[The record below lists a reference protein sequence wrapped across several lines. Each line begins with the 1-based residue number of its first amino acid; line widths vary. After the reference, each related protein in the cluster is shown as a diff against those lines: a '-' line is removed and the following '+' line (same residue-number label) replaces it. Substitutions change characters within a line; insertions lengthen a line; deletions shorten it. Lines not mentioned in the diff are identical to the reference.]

1 MASRTEEARVQPLL
15 PQVINGN
22 VRYAAGMR
30 AGRWIFATGHNGLF
44 DYTTGAPSDVVRA
57 GLPHWDTSKLR
68 READQIFRNLDA
80 VMRAGGGSLE
90 NAVRLDQNYTSGRA
104 VEAYHDARRATM
116 KDHIAPS
123 TSTLVAGLLRPRQQ
137 IEVHMIGVA
146 AQGELRPRHIRPKEQ
161 EVHPTSG
168 YSLAL
173 EAGDYVFVAG
183 RMADGKFGEGL
194 AKEARLPEE
203 HLWKGLPIRLEAE
216 YIVREKI
223 APALKA
229 AGSSLEDVVKCQ
241 VYMRDPDDFGSF
253 NDVWS
258 EFFPRGK
265 PATTLVPTATPGF
278 FLSNARIEINTIAL
292 KSGAKTK
299 REVVDVGVFPAFRGF
314 PQAIR
319 AGDLLLL
326 SGLLAI
332 DENGLVESARI
343 DPEQPYH
350 GSSVQAQMEAMLD
363 NASKLCSAAGT
374 SLANVVRIQQYH
386 TDPAD
391 FFSAYQVWQ
400 RYLPQAPLPISAVKV
415 PFLPVPGCTI
425 QLDLWVYAELP

>member
-1 MASRTEEARVQPLL
+1 MGIGGEVRVQPLL
-15 PQVINGN
+15 PQVFKGN
-22 VRYAAGMR
+22 VLYAAGVR
-30 AGRWIFATGHNGLF
+30 AGRWIFATGLNGLV
-44 DYTTGAPSDVVRA
+44 DYTTGAPSAVMRPR
-57 GLPHWDTSKLR
+57 LPHWDTSKLR

-80 VMRAGGGSLE
+80 VMRAGGGGLE
-90 NAVRLDQNYTSGRA
+90 NAVRLDQHYTSGRA
-104 VEAYHDARRATM
+104 VEAYHDARRVMM

-123 TSTLVAGLLRPRQQ
+123 TSTLVEGFLRPRQE

-146 AQGELRPRHIRPKEQ
+146 PQGEFRPRHIRPGEQ
-161 EVHPTSG
+161 QVHPSSG

-194 AKEARLPEE
+194 AQEARLPEQ
-203 HLWKGLPIRLEAE
+203 HLWKGLPIRLETE
-216 YIVREKI
+216 YIIREKI

-229 AGSSLEDVVKCQ
+229 AGSSLDNVVKCQ
-241 VYMRDPDDFGSF
+241 VHMRDAADFGSF

-258 EFFPRGK
+258 EFFPHEK

-292 KSGAKTK
+292 KSGASTK
-299 REVVDVGVFPAFRGF
+299 RQVVDAGVFPAFRGL

-343 DPEQPYH
+343 DSEQPYH
-350 GSSVQAQMEAMLD
+350 GSTVQAQMDAMLES
-363 NASKLCSAAGT
+363 AEKICAAAGT
-374 SLANVVRIQQYH
+374 SLRNVVRIQQYH

-391 FFSAYQVWQ
+391 FYGAYQAWD
-400 RYLPQAPLPISAVKV
+400 RHLAGRHLPISAVKV
-415 PFLPVPGCTI
+415 PFLPVPGCTV
-425 QLDLWVYAELP
+425 QLDLWVYAP

>member
-1 MASRTEEARVQPLL
+1 MPGRTEEARVEPLL
-15 PQVINGN
+15 PRLINGN

-30 AGRWIFATGHNGLF
+30 AGRWIFATGHNGIF
-44 DYTTGAPSDVVRA
+44 DYATGAASDVVRA
-57 GLPHWDTSKLR
+57 QLPHWDTSKLR
-68 READQIFRNLDA
+68 READQIFRNLEA
-80 VMRAGGGSLE
+80 VMRAGGGGLE

-123 TSTLVAGLLRPRQQ
+123 TSTLVAGFLRPRQE

-146 AQGELRPRHIRPKEQ
+146 PQADFRPQHIRPKEQ

-173 EAGDYVFVAG
+173 EVGDYVFIAG
-183 RMADGKFGEGL
+183 RMADGAFGQGL

-216 YIVREKI
+216 YIIREKI

-229 AGSSLEDVVKCQ
+229 AGSSLDDVVKCQ
-241 VYMRDPDDFGSF
+241 VYMRDVDDFGAF

-299 REVVDVGVFPAFRGF
+299 REPIDAGVFPAYRGL

-332 DENGLVESARI
+332 DENGIVASARI

-350 GSSVQAQMEAMLD
+350 GSSVQAQMDAMLD
-363 NASKLCSAAGT
+363 NAAKICSAAGT

-391 FFSAYQVWQ
+391 FFGAYQAWA
-400 RYLPQAPLPISAVKV
+400 RHLPERPLPLSAVKV
-415 PFLPVPGCTI
+415 PFLPVPGCTV
-425 QLDLWVYAELP
+425 QLDLWVYVP

>member
-1 MASRTEEARVQPLL
+1 MGIGAGEARVQPVL
-15 PQVINGN
+15 PQVFKGN
-22 VRYAAGMR
+22 VLYAAGVR
-30 AGRWIFATGHNGLF
+30 AGRWIFATGLNGLV
-44 DYTTGAPSDVVRA
+44 DYTTGAPSAVMRPR
-57 GLPHWDTSKLR
+57 LPHWDTSKLR

-80 VMRAGGGSLE
+80 VMRAGGGGLE
-90 NAVRLDQNYTSGRA
+90 NAVRLDQHYTSGRA
-104 VEAYHDARRATM
+104 VEAYHDARRVMM

-123 TSTLVAGLLRPRQQ
+123 TSTLVEGFLRPRQE

-146 AQGELRPRHIRPKEQ
+146 PQGEFRPRHIRPGEQ
-161 EVHPTSG
+161 QVHPSSG

-194 AKEARLPEE
+194 AQEARLPEQ
-203 HLWKGLPIRLEAE
+203 HLWKGLPIRLETE
-216 YIVREKI
+216 YIIREKI

-229 AGSSLEDVVKCQ
+229 AGSSLDNVVKCQ
-241 VYMRDPDDFGSF
+241 VHMRDAADFGSF

-258 EFFPRGK
+258 EFFPHEK

-299 REVVDVGVFPAFRGF
+299 REVVDAGVFPAFRGL

-343 DPEQPYH
+343 DSEQPYH
-350 GSSVQAQMEAMLD
+350 GSTVQAQMDAMLES
-363 NASKLCSAAGT
+363 AEKICAAAGT
-374 SLANVVRIQQYH
+374 SLGNVVRIQQYH

-391 FFSAYQVWQ
+391 FYGAYQAWD
-400 RYLPQAPLPISAVKV
+400 RHLAGRHLPISAVKV
-415 PFLPVPGCTI
+415 PFLPVPGCTV
-425 QLDLWVYAELP
+425 QLDLWVYAP

>member
-1 MASRTEEARVQPLL
+1 MAMGTGEAHVQPLL
-15 PQVINGN
+15 PQVLKGN
-22 VRYAAGMR
+22 VLYAPGVR
-30 AGRWIFATGHNGLF
+30 AGRWIFATAHNGLF
-44 DYTTGAPSDVVRA
+44 DYATGSCSTSVRA
-57 GLPHWDTSKLR
+57 HLPNWDSSKLR
-68 READQIFRNLDA
+68 READQVFRNLEA
-80 VMRAGGGSLE
+80 VMRAGGSGLE

-104 VEAYHDARRATM
+104 VEAYHDARRAIM

-123 TSTLVAGLLRPRQQ
+123 TSTLVEGFLRPRQE
-137 IEVHMIGVA
+137 IEAHMIGVVP
-146 AQGELRPRHIRPKEQ
+146 QGEFRPRHIRPKEQ
-161 EVHPTSG
+161 EVHPSSG

-194 AKEARLPEE
+194 AARARLPEN

-216 YIVREKI
+216 YVIREKI

-241 VYMRDPDDFGSF
+241 VYMRDPDDFGAF
-253 NDVWS
+253 NEVWS
-258 EFFPRGK
+258 EFFPREK

-278 FLSNARIEINTIAL
+278 FLTNARIEINTIAL
-292 KSGAKTK
+292 KSDAGTK
-299 REVVDVGVFPAFRGF
+299 RSMIDAGVFPAFRGL

-319 AGDLLLL
+319 AGDLLLF

-350 GSSVQAQMEAMLD
+350 GSTVQAQMDAMLD
-363 NASKLCSAAGT
+363 NAAKICAAAGT
-374 SLANVVRIQQYH
+374 SLHNVVRIQQYH
-386 TDPAD
+386 TDPAE
-391 FFSAYQVWQ
+391 FYTAYQTWDRHVPG
-400 RYLPQAPLPISAVKV
+400 RALPISAVKV

-425 QLDLWVYAELP
+425 QLDLWVYAP

>member
-1 MASRTEEARVQPLL
+1 MGIGTAEARVQSLL
-15 PQVINGN
+15 PQVCNGN
-22 VRYAAGMR
+22 VRYAAGVR

-44 DYTTGAPSDVVRA
+44 DYTTGAPSDVVR
-57 GLPHWDTSKLR
+57 GHLPHWDTSKLR

-123 TSTLVAGLLRPRQQ
+123 TSTLVAGFLRPRQE
-137 IEVHMIGVA
+137 IEVHMVGVA
-146 AQGELRPRHIRPKEQ
+146 PQGDFRPRHIRPKEQ
-161 EVHPTSG
+161 EVHPSSG

-173 EAGDYVFVAG
+173 EVGDYVFVAG
-183 RMADGKFGEGL
+183 RMADGQFGEGL
-194 AKEARLPEE
+194 AKEARLPQE

-229 AGSSLEDVVKCQ
+229 AGSSLEDIVKCQ
-241 VYMRDPDDFGSF
+241 VYMRDADDFGSF

-258 EFFPRGK
+258 EFFPRAK
-265 PATTLVPTATPGF
+265 PATTLIPTATPGF
-278 FLSNARIEINTIAL
+278 FLANARIEINTIAL

-299 REVVDVGVFPAFRGF
+299 RETIDAGVYPAFRGF

-319 AGDLLLL
+319 AGDLLLV

-350 GSSVQAQMEAMLD
+350 GSSAQAQMDAMLE
-363 NASKLCSAAGT
+363 NAAKICAAAGT
-374 SLANVVRIQQYH
+374 SLSNVVRIQQYH
-386 TDPAD
+386 TDPAE
-391 FFSAYQVWQ
+391 FYGTYQAWEK
-400 RYLPQAPLPISAVKV
+400 RLPHRDLPISAVTV
-415 PFLPVPGCTI
+415 PFLPVPGCTV
-425 QLDLWVYAELP
+425 QLDLWVYAP

>member
-1 MASRTEEARVQPLL
+1 MGVGTAEARVQPLL
-15 PQVINGN
+15 PQVLKGN
-22 VRYAAGMR
+22 VRYAAGVR

-44 DYTTGAPSDVVRA
+44 DYATGTPSAVVRA

-90 NAVRLDQNYTSGRA
+90 SAVRLDQHYTSGRA
-104 VEAYHDARRATM
+104 VEAYHDARRAMM

-123 TSTLVAGLLRPRQQ
+123 TSTLVEGFLRPRQE
-137 IEVHMIGVA
+137 IEVHMIGVTP
-146 AQGELRPRHIRPKEQ
+146 QGEFRPRHIRPREQ
-161 EVHPTSG
+161 EVHPSSG

-173 EAGDYVFVAG
+173 EVGDYVFVAG
-183 RMADGKFGEGL
+183 RMADGNFGEGL
-194 AKEARLPEE
+194 ATEARLPEH

-216 YIVREKI
+216 YIIRNKI

-229 AGSSLEDVVKCQ
+229 AGSSLDDLVKCQ
-241 VYMRDPDDFGSF
+241 VHMRDADDFGSF

-258 EFFPRGK
+258 AFFPHGG
-265 PATTLVPTATPGF
+265 PATSLLPAATPGF
-278 FLSNARIEINTIAL
+278 FLSNARIEINALAL
-292 KSGAKTK
+292 KSGANTK
-299 REVVDVGVFPAFRGF
+299 RQIVDAGVFPAFRGF

-350 GSSVQAQMEAMLD
+350 GSTVQAQMDAMLD
-363 NASKLCSAAGT
+363 NAERICAAAGT

-391 FFSAYQVWQ
+391 FHGAYQAWE
-400 RYLPQAPLPISAVKV
+400 RHLPGRPLPISAVKV
-415 PFLPVPGCTI
+415 PFLPVPGCRV
-425 QLDLWVYAELP
+425 QLELWVYAP

>member
-1 MASRTEEARVQPLL
+1 MATGTGEARVQPLL
-15 PQVINGN
+15 PQVFGGN
-22 VRYAAGMR
+22 VLYAAGVR

-44 DYTTGAPSDVVRA
+44 DYATGARCDVVRA
-57 GLPHWDTSKLR
+57 SLPHWDTSKLR

-80 VMRAGGGSLE
+80 VMRAGGAGLE

-104 VEAYHDARRATM
+104 VEAYHDARRSTM

-123 TSTLVAGLLRPRQQ
+123 TSTLVQGFLRPRQD

-146 AQGELRPRHIRPKEQ
+146 PQGEFRPRHIRPKEQ
-161 EVHPTSG
+161 EVHPSSG

-173 EAGDYVFVAG
+173 EVGDYVFVAG

-194 AKEARLPEE
+194 AKEAHLPEA

-216 YIVREKI
+216 YIIREKI

-229 AGSSLEDVVKCQ
+229 AGSSLDQVVKCQ
-241 VYMRDPDDFGSF
+241 VYMRDADDFGAF

-258 EFFPRGK
+258 EFFAHQK

-278 FLSNARIEINTIAL
+278 FLENARIEINTIAL
-292 KSGAKTK
+292 KSGAGTR
-299 REVVDVGVFPAFRGF
+299 REVVDAGVFPAFRGL

-332 DENGLVESARI
+332 DENGLVESAHI

-350 GSSVQAQMEAMLD
+350 GSTVQAQMDTMLES
-363 NASKLCSAAGT
+363 AAKICAAAGT

-391 FFSAYQVWQ
+391 FYDAYQAWQ
-400 RYLPQAPLPISAVKV
+400 RHMPGRPLPISAVQV
-415 PFLPVPGCTI
+415 PFLPVPGCSV
-425 QLDLWVYAELP
+425 QLDLWVYAP

>member
-1 MASRTEEARVQPLL
+1 MATGTTEGRVQPLL
-15 PQVINGN
+15 PQVLKGN
-22 VRYAAGMR
+22 VRYAPGVR
-30 AGRWIFATGHNGLF
+30 AGKWIFATGHNGLF
-44 DYTTGAPSDVVRA
+44 DYATGAPADVVRA
-57 GLPHWDTSKLR
+57 DLPHWDTSKLR

-80 VMRAGGGSLE
+80 VMRAGGSSLE

-123 TSTLVAGLLRPRQQ
+123 TSTLVAGFMRPRQE
-137 IEVHMIGVA
+137 IEVHLIGVA
-146 AQGELRPRHIRPKEQ
+146 PEGDFRPRHIRPKEQ
-161 EVHPTSG
+161 EVHPSSG

-173 EAGDYVFVAG
+173 EAGDYIFVAG

-194 AKEARLPEE
+194 AQAARLPEE

-216 YIVREKI
+216 YIIREKI

-241 VYMRDPDDFGSF
+241 VYMRDTDDFGAF

-258 EFFPRGK
+258 EVFPRGK

-278 FLSNARIEINTIAL
+278 FLANARIEINTIAL

-299 REVVDVGVFPAFRGF
+299 REVVDAGVFPAFRGF

-332 DENGLVESARI
+332 DEDGLVEHARP

-350 GSSVQAQMEAMLD
+350 GSTVQAQMDVMLMNAAMI
-363 NASKLCSAAGT
+363 CEAAGT

-391 FFSAYQVWQ
+391 FYAAYQAWD
-400 RYLPQAPLPISAVKV
+400 RHLPGRHLPISAVKV
-415 PFLPVPGCTI
+415 PFLPVPGCTV
-425 QLDLWVYAELP
+425 QLDLWVYAP

>member
-1 MASRTEEARVQPLL
+1 MGARTAETGVQPLL

-22 VRYAAGMR
+22 VRYATGVR

-57 GLPHWDTSKLR
+57 RLPHWDTSKLR
-68 READQIFRNLDA
+68 READQIFRNLAA
-80 VMRAGGGSLE
+80 VMHAGGGNLE

-104 VEAYHDARRATM
+104 VEAYHDARRAMM
-116 KDHIAPS
+116 KDYIAPS
-123 TSTLVAGLLRPRQQ
+123 TSTLVEGFLRPRQE

-146 AQGELRPRHIRPKEQ
+146 PQGEFRPRHIRPREQ
-161 EVHPTSG
+161 EVHPSSG

-194 AKEARLPEE
+194 AKEARLPAE

-216 YIVREKI
+216 YIIREKI

-229 AGSSLEDVVKCQ
+229 AGSSLDDVVKCQ
-241 VYMRDPDDFGSF
+241 VYMRDADDFGSF
-253 NDVWS
+253 NDMWS
-258 EFFPRGK
+258 EFFPHGK
-265 PATTLVPTATPGF
+265 PATTLVPAATPGF
-278 FLSNARIEINTIAL
+278 FLANARIEINTIAL

-299 REVVDVGVFPAFRGF
+299 REVVDAGVFPAFRGL

-332 DENGLVESARI
+332 DENGLVESAHI
-343 DPEQPYH
+343 DPDQPYH
-350 GSSVQAQMEAMLD
+350 GSTVQGQMDAMLES
-363 NASKLCSAAGT
+363 AAKICAAAGT
-374 SLANVVRIQQYH
+374 SLENVVRIQQYH
-386 TDPAD
+386 TDIAD
-391 FFSAYQVWQ
+391 FYSAYQAWERHVPQ
-400 RYLPQAPLPISAVKV
+400 RHLPISAVKV
-415 PFLPVPGCTI
+415 PFLPVPGCTV
-425 QLDLWVYAELP
+425 QLDLWVYAP